1 MPLVWGVHEW
11 ESNFSLKPK
20 LPLPFLNLGG
30 GSGEG
35 VGIFTAN
42 FSWVE
47 KVGGSL
53 GGPSSALLTMPTLP
67 AKSVGKV
74 VGGVQSAGAGR

>member
-1 MPLVWGVHEW
+1 MIGNPISL
-11 ESNFSLKPK
+11 LKPK

-30 GSGEG
+30 SSGEG
-35 VGIFTAN
+35 WYFTEN

-53 GGPSSALLTMPTLP
+53 
-67 AKSVGKV
+67 
-74 VGGVQSAGAGR
+74 